1 MPTMTPS
8 PIVNVSSL
16 IDRNRLSRVQVVAI
30 VLCGLIALL
39 DGLDTQ
45 AIAFVAPVV
54 AREWGLDV
62 AAFGPV
68 FGSGLLGLMLGALV
82 FGPVADRIGRKRVLI
97 GATLWFGL
105 FALLTG
111 SAGSMTELL
120 IYRFVTGIGLGAAM
134 PNVIALTSEY
144 APARSR
150 ATLVTVMFCGFPLG
164 AVLGGLASAKLIA
177 AFGWPAVFHMGG
189 ILPLLLAPA
198 LVLWLPESIRFL
210 VQRGDAAA
218 RVAAICRRIDGGS
231 YDAAQRFVIEDKKL
245 EGLPVRHLFRERR
258 AWGTVALWLVFFCNL
273 LLIYFLINWLPS
285 VLREA
290 GLSLDKAI
298 IGTVAL
304 NAGGIVGG
312 LALGRL
318 IDRRGP
324 FGVLGGAYLV
334 GALFIVLIGAL
345 TAGVGALMLV
355 IALTGFCVLGTQF
368 GINALAASYY
378 PTSIRST
385 GVGWALGIGRI
396 GSIVG
401 PVVGGIV
408 LALDWSIG
416 AIFLIAAIPAVV
428 AAAGVLVLRLQAAD
442 APRPLS
448 APQPV
453 AAPPV
458 AD

>member
-1 MPTMTPS
+1 MIDTT
-8 PIVNVSSL
+8 VVDVSTL
-16 IDRNRLSRVQVVAI
+16 IDRNRLGRIQVVAI
-30 VLCGLIALL
+30 LLCGLIAIL
-39 DGLDTQ
+39 DGFDTQ

-54 AREWGLDV
+54 ARDWGLDV
-62 AAFGPV
+62 SAFGPV

-82 FGPVADRIGRKRVLI
+82 FGPVADHVGRKRVLI
-97 GATLWFGL
+97 GATLWFGV
-105 FALLTG
+105 FAALTG
-111 SAGSMTELL
+111 TADSMAELL
-120 IYRFVTGIGLGAAM
+120 AYRFVTGIGLGAAL

-150 ATLVTVMFCGFPLG
+150 ATLITVMFCGFPLG
-164 AVLGGLASAKLIA
+164 AVLGGLASAPLIA
-177 AFGWPAVFHMGG
+177 AFGWPAVFYMGG

-210 VQRGDAAA
+210 VQRGGSAA
-218 RVAAICRRIDGGS
+218 RVAAICGRIDGGRA
-231 YDAAQRFVIEDKKL
+231 YDAGQRFVIDDKKL
-245 EGLPVRHLFRERR
+245 DGMPVKHLFREQRG
-258 AWGTVALWLVFFCNL
+258 WGTAALWLVFFCNL

-290 GLSLDKAI
+290 GLSLDRAI

-304 NAGGIVGG
+304 NAGGIAGG

-334 GALFIVLIGAL
+334 GALFIVLIGSL
-345 TAGVGALMLV
+345 DAGVGGLMAV

-408 LALDWSIG
+408 LALDWSI
-416 AIFLIAAIPAVV
+416 AEIFLVTAVPAVIAAL
-428 AAAGVLVLRLQAAD
+428 GVLMLKLLASGSEERPMP
-442 APRPLS
+442 APRPV
-448 APQPV
+448 PE
-453 AAPPV
+453 
-458 AD
+458 